1 MSGRAV
7 APKPSEKKP
16 VPMLRTNMY
25 FTVPQMD
32 KLAALSVSTGLSIAE
47 HVRRAVDEYL
57 AAQRVS

>member
-1 MSGRAV
+1 
-7 APKPSEKKP
+7 
-16 VPMLRTNMY
+16 MLRTNMY

-32 KLAALSVSTGLSIAE
+32 KLGALSVSTGLSIAE